1 MPWFVIVVVVVA
13 TNDTTYEFFIMCFVD
28 NEKMKILE
36 KMVKNVVVELIDDV
50 VTYCPHVG
58 SVNLALLETLGELLK
73 LVDDDM
79 LVSCMKQLPQP
90 IGELSTF
97 FVCLFAIAAPHR
109 HTTLIDK
116 QCEDFCNL
124 LTPTNCKTIND
135 YIDQIQKICNS
146 INTTPNLQI
155 KQITK

>member
-58 SVNLALLETLGELLK
+58 SVNLALL
-73 LVDDDM
+73 
-79 LVSCMKQLPQP
+79 
-90 IGELSTF
+90 
-97 FVCLFAIAAPHR
+97 
-109 HTTLIDK
+109 
-116 QCEDFCNL
+116 N
-124 LTPTNCKTIND
+124 
-135 YIDQIQKICNS
+135 Y
-146 INTTPNLQI
+146 
-155 KQITK
+155 